1 MDKQET
7 GSKIETQIRKKGEN
21 NFFLKKNHVVI
32 LM

>member
-21 NFFLKKNHVVI
+21 NFFFKNHVVI